1 MDLRLTADERRFRDE
16 VRVFIDANLDPA
28 TRARM
33 ETGRLP
39 TKDQWVAW
47 HRTLAGRG
55 WSVPDW
61 PKEHGGPG
69 WDPIRRYLFREALQ
83 AAPAPQ
89 PQQFGTQMV
98 GPVLMA
104 FGTAEQQR
112 RFLPR
117 IVTLE
122 DWWCQGF
129 SEPEAGSDLA
139 SLRTTARLDGDVWIV
154 TGQKT
159 WTTLAHWADWMFAL
173 VRTDPKAAKP
183 QQGIGFL
190 LIDMRSPGITVR
202 PILTI
207 DGEHEVNEV
216 FLDEVRVP
224 AENMVGDPR
233 RGWDCAKFLLSHERA
248 GQARVGIAKE
258 RIRRLKRIA
267 GETRSA
273 RGRLIDDPSFRDR
286 LAAIEV
292 EVKALEITC
301 LRVVAAEAKRTGDP
315 APDPASSLLKI
326 RGSEILQAIATLTLE
341 AAGEGALAA
350 PEDEPD
356 RSGNETSSVPD
367 WAAMSAPLWMNWRK
381 FSIYGG
387 TNEIQRN
394 IMAKAFLGL

>member
-1 MDLRLTADERRFRDE
+1 LDLRLSEPDRRFRDE
-16 VRVFIDANLDPA
+16 VRRVVDAELDPA
-28 TRARM
+28 TRSRM
-33 ETGRLP
+33 EAGRLP
-39 TKDQWVAW
+39 TKAQWVAW
-47 HRTLAGRG
+47 HRALARRG
-55 WSVPDW
+55 WSVPEW

-69 WDPIRRYLFREALQ
+69 WDAVRRYLFRETLQ

-98 GPVLMA
+98 GPVLIA
-104 FGTAEQQR
+104 FGSEEQKR

-117 IVTLE
+117 IVGLE

-129 SEPEAGSDLA
+129 SEPDAGSDLA
-139 SLRTTARLDGDVWIV
+139 GLRTTARLEGEHWVV

-183 QQGIGFL
+183 QAGIGFL

-216 FLDEVRVP
+216 FFDEVRVSV
-224 AENMVGDPR
+224 ANMVGDPK
-233 RGWDCAKFLLSHERA
+233 RGWDCAKFLLAHERA

-258 RIRRLKRIA
+258 RIRRLKRLA
-267 GETRSA
+267 ADARSP
-273 RGRLIDDPSFRDR
+273 RGRLIDDASFRDR

-301 LRVVAAEAKRTGDP
+301 LRVVACEARRGGEP
-315 APDPASSLLKI
+315 RPDPASSLLKI
-326 RGSEILQAIATLTLE
+326 RGSEILQALATLTLE
-341 AAGEGALAA
+341 AAGEAALAA
-350 PEDEPD
+350 PEEQPEPARND
-356 RSGNETSSVPD
+356 PLSLPD
-367 WAAMSAPLWMNWRK
+367 WAARSAPLWMNWRK
-381 FSIYGG
+381 LSIYGG